1 MKYDR
6 INAIEAFV
14 QERESCT
21 NEEICKKFNISM
33 QTLRR
38 DLRNLEQRGTIEK
51 VYGGVVSRHHEIT
64 RSVPSNSSRSELL
77 VEEKERIGK
86 EAASLVNDGD
96 VIFIDSGTTTCR
108 MVPYLSNLTDLTVIT
123 HSLSALELLQS
134 YASIR
139 VIVLGGELDRNA
151 RSFMADETKIPYS
164 FDKAFVATVGMDAEG
179 CTNTNLLEGRIK
191 RYVIDHAKKSWILAD
206 HSKFSVT
213 GFNRFCNWERINGI
227 ITDSGIPGWMSH
239 LEKRTG
245 IEILTASKGV

>member
-6 INAIEAFV
+6 MNAIETFV
-14 QERESCT
+14 QEKESCT
-21 NEEICKKFNISM
+21 NEEICNKFDISM

-38 DLRNLEQRGTIEK
+38 DLRILEQRGTIQK
-51 VYGGVVSRHHEIT
+51 VYGGVVCNHNEIT
-64 RSVPSNSSRSELL
+64 RSVPSNSSRSEMLAP
-77 VEEKERIGK
+77 EKERIGK

-108 MVPYLSNLTDLTVIT
+108 MVPYLANLKELTVIT

-134 YASIR
+134 YAAIR

-151 RSFMADETKIPYS
+151 RSFMADETKIPFS
-164 FDKAFVATVGMDAEG
+164 FDKAFMATVGIDAEG

-191 RYVIDHAKKSWILAD
+191 SYVIEHAKKSWILAD

-213 GFNRFCNWERINGI
+213 GFNRFCSWERIRGI
-227 ITDSGIPGWMSH
+227 ITDSEIPGWINQV
-239 LEKRTG
+239 EKRTG
-245 IEILTASKGV
+245 LEILQASRGA